1 MSFFSSCCNT
11 IWKALRFTTDTKF
24 DDRLQ
29 TCLLIYWKITKQCF
43 GVSEFGKIMKYYLY
57 KLFVNDYVQ
66 EQEYFP
72 CQYPNLAK
80 DGKENVIVL

>member
-1 MSFFSSCCNT
+1 
-11 IWKALRFTTDTKF
+11 
-24 DDRLQ
+24 
-29 TCLLIYWKITKQCF
+29 
-43 GVSEFGKIMKYYLY
+43 VSEFGKIMKYYLY

-80 DGKENVIVL
+80 DGKENVIVLWFEVLKGIIYITTIISAAKEPL